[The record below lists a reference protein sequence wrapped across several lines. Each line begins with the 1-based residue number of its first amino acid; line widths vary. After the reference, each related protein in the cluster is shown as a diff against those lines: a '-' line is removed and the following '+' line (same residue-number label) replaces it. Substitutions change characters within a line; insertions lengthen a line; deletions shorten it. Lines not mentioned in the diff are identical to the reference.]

1 VTTRMSHGLLVLD
14 KPHGLTSRAALDQ
27 ALRWFPHGTKVGHTG
42 TLDPLAT
49 GVLVLCVGRAT
60 RLTEF
65 VQDMPKAYDADIT
78 LGDRSATDDA
88 EGPITSVAVESPPD
102 RAAVETAIAS
112 FVGTILQVPP
122 AYSAAKLAG
131 RRSYDLARQGRPV
144 DLAPR
149 TVRIDRIEALAY
161 EYPALRLRIDCG
173 KGTYIRSLARDLGER
188 LGCGGYVSALRRTR
202 VGPFV
207 SEQAVPLDADAAT
220 AQARLLPPAMAAS
233 KLPSVVCDEIQLS
246 RFASGQAVPFG
257 TQSGV
262 EIGPDTTLAVFDAAG
277 QFGGIGRTDSD
288 ARLVRPVKVFIG

>member
-1 VTTRMSHGLLVLD
+1 MPATPNGLLVLD
-14 KPHGLTSRAALDQ
+14 KPPGITSRAALDRAQ
-27 ALRWFPHGTKVGHTG
+27 RWFPRDTRLGHTG

-78 LGDRSATDDA
+78 LGARSATDDA

-102 RAAVETAIAS
+102 RATVETALAS
-112 FVGTILQVPP
+112 FLGTIQQVPP

-131 RRSYDLARQGRPV
+131 RRSYDLARQGRAAE
-144 DLAPR
+144 LAPR
-149 TVRIDRIEALAY
+149 TVRIDRIEVLAY
-161 EYPALRLRIDCG
+161 EFPTLRLQIDCG
-173 KGTYIRSLARDLGER
+173 KGTYVRSLARDLGER

-207 SEQAVPLDADAAT
+207 AEQAVPLDADAAI
-220 AQARLLPPAMAAS
+220 AQARLLSPAMAAS
-233 KLPSVVCDEIQLS
+233 GLPSVVCDETQLS
-246 RFASGQAVPFG
+246 RFARGQAVPFG
-257 TQSGV
+257 TRSGV
-262 EIGPDTTLAVFDAAG
+262 EIGPDTTLGVFDAAG